1 MKRGLKGNAV
11 ALVLGLTL
19 FLACGTVY
27 ASATE
32 QTPTVQ
38 TETEQL
44 DTYTETVTNAV
55 NTADTAA
62 VSADTEAPDDNQIDT
77 SKASTVESAPD
88 SEVTPVSETEM
99 KQGWDE
105 AGTMYYE

>member
-27 ASATE
+27 ASETE

-62 VSADTEAPDDNQIDT
+62 VSADTEVPDDNQD
-77 SKASTVESAPD
+77 
-88 SEVTPVSETEM
+88 
-99 KQGWDE
+99 
-105 AGTMYYE
+105 

>member
-1 MKRGLKGNAV
+1 MKRGLKGNVV

-27 ASATE
+27 ASETE

-62 VSADTEAPDDNQIDT
+62 VRIRKLLMTIRLIHLRHLRWNLLLIRKSLRFR
-77 SKASTVESAPD
+77 
-88 SEVTPVSETEM
+88 
-99 KQGWDE
+99 KQR
-105 AGTMYYE
+105 